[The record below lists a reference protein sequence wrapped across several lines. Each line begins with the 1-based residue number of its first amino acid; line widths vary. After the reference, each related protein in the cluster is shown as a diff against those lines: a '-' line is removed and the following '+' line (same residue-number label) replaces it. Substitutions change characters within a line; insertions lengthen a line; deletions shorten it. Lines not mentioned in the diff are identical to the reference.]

1 MSALYTEVEERSIQY
16 GAGITRVDNAEN
28 LLKRQNKKSKP
39 TIQFFCR
46 IVNVAIICVFVC
58 VFWRDLMGNPQ

>member
-46 IVNVAIICVFVC
+46 IVNVAIISVLVC
-58 VFWRDLMGNPQ
+58 VF

>member
-28 LLKRQNKKSKP
+28 LLKCQNKK
-39 TIQFFCR
+39 
-46 IVNVAIICVFVC
+46 VNQQYNFSVALSMSQLFVSLY
-58 VFWRDLMGNPQ
+58 VSFDVL